1 MQIGVIGGGPRGL
14 AVMERILARF
24 SKKHLQKRKKL
35 SVAWFEDTVFGGGRI
50 WNPYQTNA
58 LLMNTVASQLSA
70 FPDESTG
77 LQDGYLTGP
86 TFIKW
91 LESLASQDFLRDD
104 PALLAEAKNV
114 KPNGYTSRV
123 LYGAYLCWA
132 AQCLI
137 NKYRLEEVD
146 IHLIRE
152 RVESLERNSRR
163 FLLQTN
169 FGLTS
174 EEK

>member
-1 MQIGVIGGGPRGL
+1 M
-14 AVMERILARF
+14 IL
-24 SKKHLQKRKKL
+24 H
-35 SVAWFEDTVFGGGRI
+35 
-50 WNPYQTNA
+50 
-58 LLMNTVASQLSA
+58 
-70 FPDESTG
+70 
-77 LQDGYLTGP
+77 
-86 TFIKW
+86 
-91 LESLASQDFLRDD
+91 
-104 PALLAEAKNV
+104 LLAEAKNV
-114 KPNGYTSRV
+114 KPNGYTSRA